1 MSTIPESLEAA
12 ISQAKVALKAALA
25 NGCKRITID
34 LVIPDIS
41 LKAQYLAWEFAQEL
55 SDYGSGLKVV
65 FPDTGAAALARRDWG
80 KTEFV
85 VTDIGS
91 SRTPVETKI
100 SDTDEIFLLVCPSAV
115 EVNLVERLCLLA
127 EERPVVMLI
136 PQLEDIMGVGIG
148 YAARQLRERFI
159 NTLESAYYFRPLEG
173 AVVMRQYPH
182 LWQVWREESNS
193 GEYFLVAEVSHKP
206 LGETL
211 ERILSGRGE
220 EKDTAVSSPRGFF
233 ASLRG
238 LFRALNN

>member
-1 MSTIPESLEAA
+1 MSTIPDSLEAA
-12 ISQAKVALKAALA
+12 ISQAKSALKVALA
-25 NGCKRITID
+25 NGCKRITVD

-41 LKAQYLAWEFAQEL
+41 LKAQYLAWEFAQEFL
-55 SDYGSGLKVV
+55 DYGSGLKVI

-80 KTEFV
+80 ETGFV

-100 SDTDEIFLLVCPSAV
+100 SDTDQIFLLVCPSSV
-115 EVNLVERLCLLA
+115 EVNLVERLCNLVGD
-127 EERPVVMLI
+127 RPVVMLI
-136 PQLEDIMGVGIG
+136 PQLEDIAVVGIG

-182 LWQVWREESNS
+182 MWQVWKE
-193 GEYFLVAEVSHKP
+193 GETGDYQLVAEVGQKP

-211 ERILSGRGE
+211 QRILSGKTGVE
-220 EKDTAVSSPRGFF
+220 DTAVSSPGGIL
-233 ASLRG
+233 ASFRS